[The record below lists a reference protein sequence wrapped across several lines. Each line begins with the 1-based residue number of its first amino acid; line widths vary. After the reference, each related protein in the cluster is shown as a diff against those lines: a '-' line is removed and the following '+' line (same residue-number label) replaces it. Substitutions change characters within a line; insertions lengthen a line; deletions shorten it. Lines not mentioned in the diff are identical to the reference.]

1 MQGDA
6 TITVELLETSGCRLC
21 GEAEA
26 IVRTVLK
33 RRRCVLQ
40 AVEIVGDPLLE
51 RGYAARIP
59 VLRRKDSGA
68 ELDWP
73 FGPEEVY
80 RFLL

>member
-1 MQGDA
+1 M
-6 TITVELLETSGCRLC
+6 ELLETSGCRLC

-40 AVEIVGDPLLE
+40 TVEIADAPLLE

-59 VLRRKDSGA
+59 VLRRTDSGA